1 MIFEMSL
8 SLNDWLCSCTPRGEK
23 GGSFHRS
30 SDLKLYI
37 HSKDVSLEFIQEVA
51 VKYFMGR
58 SELTGVK
65 GGVLNKLKIY
75 IALQERH
82 GEELSSK

>member
-8 SLNDWLCSCTPRGEK
+8 KLNNWLCSCTPRGKE
-23 GGSFHRS
+23 GG
-30 SDLKLYI
+30 YI
-37 HSKDVSLEFIQEVA
+37 SLEFIQEAA

-65 GGVLNKLKIY
+65 RGVLKFLNKLKIY